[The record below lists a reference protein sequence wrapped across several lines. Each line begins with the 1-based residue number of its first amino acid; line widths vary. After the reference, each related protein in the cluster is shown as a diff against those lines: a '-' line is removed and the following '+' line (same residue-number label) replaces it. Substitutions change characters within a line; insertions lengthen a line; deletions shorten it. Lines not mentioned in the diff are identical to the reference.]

1 MAGVRPAGL
10 RAAPGAMGDGHAA
23 LLDELGFGWSSS
35 THGDDRPH
43 RLWSAGRP
51 TPVVELPWLWEYA
64 DHPCFLYNGGPV
76 AFPPGESRIPAY
88 GDVLADWKDSFDAFR
103 DHGLCWIPALDPQ
116 SIGKPGRTLMLEE
129 LLDHI
134 RGHDDVWFATGAQV
148 AEHWRR
154 TAGQGTEPGPEPGPE
169 PDAHPQRVRATW
181 HSSPPPTGP

>member
-1 MAGVRPAGL
+1 M
-10 RAAPGAMGDGHAA
+10 
-23 LLDELGFGWSSS
+23 
-35 THGDDRPH
+35 
-43 RLWSAGRP
+43 
-51 TPVVELPWLWEYA
+51 
-64 DHPCFLYNGGPV
+64 
-76 AFPPGESRIPAY
+76 AFPPGESRIAAY

-134 RGHDDVWFATGAQV
+134 SGHDDVWFATGAQV

-169 PDAHPQRVRATW
+169 PEAHPQRVRATW